1 MLSNTPITS
10 CPALPL
16 PHMSHFSR
24 AHPYPSVLFSPY
36 LCLCSFSFA
45 WKPLPTILC
54 WPHSSTSC
62 KSSSGPPPQEALHD
76 WLPPLPAASTYSP
89 LRLWPVGN
97 RSQSAG
103 HVSLRCTDHF
113 VVGLSVFPA
122 SWGRCLTLLCS
133 WYQHPAWPL
142 ENSGAT
148 HCTSV
153 NCMDWIEQCFSLGSS
168 TLSGVL
174 KVWGGR
180 KGRMTKQAEQQNPPS
195 WLRGRHTWEPDCL
208 RLSGGGGRGSLIQG
222 LLSSLTLKWKW
233 LALAVQPFLKSWP
246 RLFPSDEDGQIQ
258 HAGEMDAETHV
269 SHPGSSQL
277 PAPNKAPR
285 KDQRLHMARQWQ
297 IYEVPSS
304 AWKHCVF
311 NLPSGNKSISSFCWR
326 NCKSATLL
334 HKDVRDLFKAT
345 LPLSKNRGFLFTME
359 ASQCTFVFPLSQVL
373 NI

>member
-54 WPHSSTSC
+54 WPHPSTSC
-62 KSSSGPPPQEALHD
+62 KNSSGPPPQEALHD
-76 WLPPLPAASTYSP
+76 WPPPLPAASTYSP

-97 RSQSAG
+97 HSQSAG

-153 NCMDWIEQCFSLGSS
+153 NCMDWTVLLSWVIHFKWSAKGLGWEERKDDQASRAAES
-168 TLSGVL
+168 TLVI
-174 KVWGGR
+174 KR
-180 KGRMTKQAEQQNPPS
+180 K
-195 WLRGRHTWEPDCL
+195 
-208 RLSGGGGRGSLIQG
+208 
-222 LLSSLTLKWKW
+222 
-233 LALAVQPFLKSWP
+233 
-246 RLFPSDEDGQIQ
+246 
-258 HAGEMDAETHV
+258 THV
-269 SHPGSSQL
+269 GARLPSPFRWGRAGQFDPGASEQL
-277 PAPNKAPR
+277 HFKME
-285 KDQRLHMARQWQ
+285 MAR
-297 IYEVPSS
+297 PRS
-304 AWKHCVF
+304 A
-311 NLPSGNKSISSFCWR
+311 
-326 NCKSATLL
+326 A
-334 HKDVRDLFKAT
+334 
-345 LPLSKNRGFLFTME
+345 LS
-359 ASQCTFVFPLSQVL
+359 
-373 NI
+373 

>member
-122 SWGRCLTLLCS
+122 SWGRCLTLMFLVPAPCLAFRKLRSHPLHFSELHGLDRTVLLS
-133 WYQHPAWPL
+133 WVIHFKWSAK
-142 ENSGAT
+142 G
-148 HCTSV
+148 
-153 NCMDWIEQCFSLGSS
+153 LGWEERKDDQASRAAES
-168 TLSGVL
+168 TLVI
-174 KVWGGR
+174 KR
-180 KGRMTKQAEQQNPPS
+180 K
-195 WLRGRHTWEPDCL
+195 
-208 RLSGGGGRGSLIQG
+208 
-222 LLSSLTLKWKW
+222 
-233 LALAVQPFLKSWP
+233 
-246 RLFPSDEDGQIQ
+246 
-258 HAGEMDAETHV
+258 THV
-269 SHPGSSQL
+269 GARLPSSFRWGRAGQFDPGASEQ
-277 PAPNKAPR
+277 PHFKME
-285 KDQRLHMARQWQ
+285 MAR
-297 IYEVPSS
+297 PCS
-304 AWKHCVF
+304 A
-311 NLPSGNKSISSFCWR
+311 
-326 NCKSATLL
+326 A
-334 HKDVRDLFKAT
+334 
-345 LPLSKNRGFLFTME
+345 LS
-359 ASQCTFVFPLSQVL
+359 
-373 NI
+373 